1 MNNTVQVASQKYQ
14 ITKFIALLLLVPTV
28 LGIIVMF
35 TFRSLDTR
43 NYSGHVVEVSGT
55 VISIDWDE
63 DDNSVEIK
71 LSDDVVYNGNPL
83 RTHRPDFNIDTLMGK
98 EVTLVLPERQVG
110 EGSIP
115 TWILGIKQGD
125 EVLIDYRDVIA
136 GGKAEARI
144 AMTISGVIAAIFAI
158 ASISLLLWRKKQEAT
173 KEESLYKAYCEFG
186 ALLQPSCPEYKRV
199 PMITVMYLVL
209 TVLLIG
215 VPLGI
220 VESVTDNVAV
230 QIAVGVS
237 MCAVFVGISA
247 AFIVYAFKLAKKER
261 EFYAENFPFDLDDIS
276 HLKTYGKKQKKD
288 KDETQEKLREERRK
302 YPHRY
307 FDVGNGYMVNFTE
320 SGVELFEEEE
330 DDVPNS
336 NFVFGEGEENE
347 RTHLV
352 CTIAYSKLHLEAL
365 PYYRK
370 KDHPLTVII
379 KSRIE
384 DNSGLPDEMRNDL
397 HIMLDSNLLATLHHF
412 GVEVENLQYILD
424 NKAQLIKENC
434 VRRKKQK

>member
-1 MNNTVQVASQKYQ
+1 MHNKVDVSNPHHQSFKIVA
-14 ITKFIALLLLVPTV
+14 ILLLLPA
-28 LGIIVMF
+28 LLAIIVLF

-43 NYSGHVVEVSGT
+43 NYNGHVTEVSGIVT
-55 VISIDWDE
+55 SVDVNDDDIDLTLDG
-63 DDNSVEIK
+63 NVK
-71 LSDDVVYNGNPL
+71 YNAN
-83 RTHRPDFNIDTLMGK
+83 RIHTFRPDFNLDTLLGK
-98 EVTLVLPERQVG
+98 QVTLVLPERQVG
-110 EGSIP
+110 EGSIG

-125 EVLIDYRDVIA
+125 ETLIDYAEVIADGKAESKLVMIICGVIA
-136 GGKAEARI
+136 G
-144 AMTISGVIAAIFAI
+144 IFTI
-158 ASISLLLWRKKQEAT
+158 ASLTVFSLKTKT
-173 KEESLYKAYCEFG
+173 NPSKEESLYKAYCEFG

-199 PMITVMYLVL
+199 PMITVLYLVL

-220 VESVTDNVAV
+220 VESVTDNVTV

-237 MCAVFVGISA
+237 MCAVFVGVSA
-247 AFIVYAFKLAKKER
+247 AYIIYAFKLAKKER
-261 EFYAENFPFDLDDIS
+261 EFYAANFPFDLDDIS

-288 KDETQEKLREERRK
+288 KEATQEKLREERRK

-307 FDVGNGYMVNFTE
+307 FDVGNGYMVNFAE
-320 SGVELFEEEE
+320 NGVELIEE
-330 DDVPNS
+330 DDSSLPNS
-336 NFVFGEGEENE
+336 DFVFGEGEENAGT
-347 RTHLV
+347 RLV
-352 CTIAYSKLHLEAL
+352 CTIAYQRLHFEAL

-384 DNSGLPDEMRNDL
+384 DNDGLPEEMRNDL

-424 NKAQLIKENC
+424 NKAQLIADNC
-434 VRRKKQK
+434 VRRKKSK